1 MYALA
6 HKGRVLA
13 GPMPWNRGIFDG
25 NLQKLKITKLLPRV
39 APEQLPLVID
49 EDTAIYEVEYQ
60 RPQHNEK
67 IHYLEGP
74 YWEFT
79 ETKAIAT
86 YLVKDKS
93 LDSIKG
99 NLKQQASAER
109 WKKEVAGI
117 SVTVQGKPVS
127 VSTERGSRDV
137 FLQRYSIMSEE
148 EVIDWKFAEGWVA
161 LTKADLGSIVTAI
174 LNHVQESFNWE
185 HTKSQEI
192 DAKAT
197 AEELDAVVV
206 VEESEESLGPRAFA
220 RRRRNNPAQEQD

>member
-49 EDTAIYEVEYQ
+49 ADTAIYEVEYQ

-74 YWEFT
+74 YWQFT

-86 YLVKDKS
+86 YLVKDKP

-99 NLKQQASAER
+99 NLKQELSEER

-117 SVTVQGKPVS
+117 TVTVQGKTVS
-127 VSTERGSRDV
+127 VSTERGPRDI
-137 FLQRYSIMSEE
+137 FLQRYSVMADE

-161 LTKADLGSIVTAI
+161 LTKADLGTIVTAI

-185 HTKSQEI
+185 HTKTQEI
-192 DAKAT
+192 DAKTT
-197 AEELDAVVV
+197 AEELDTVVI
-206 VEESEESLGPRAFA
+206 VEESEELGFRSSA
-220 RRRRNNPAQEQD
+220 RRRRNNLLQELE